1 MSWLLRILTSSI
13 GKKQI
18 MAVTGLSFC
27 SFLIVHLIGNL
38 TIYGGHEMFNSYVEH
53 LHAFDPLIKVS
64 EIGLLTFALTHISI
78 AAWLF
83 LGNLQARPIRYAM
96 KKRAGGRTLGSSTMP
111 YTGLVLICFIVTHL
125 LNFHFVDHSSRTVH
139 KIVTDALIN
148 PLYAIFYVVAVI
160 LAAVHIKH
168 GFWSAFQTVG
178 ANHPKYMPFI
188 ETGSIL
194 FSLMIGAGFGLI
206 PIFIFMT
213 N

>member
-1 MSWLLRILTSSI
+1 MSWFLRIFTSSI

-27 SFLIVHLIGNL
+27 GFLTMHLIGNL
-38 TIYGGHEMFNSYVEH
+38 TIYGGHEMFNAYVEH

-64 EIGLLTFALTHISI
+64 EIVLLGFALTHIST

-83 LGNLQARPIRYAM
+83 WGNLQARPIRYAM

-111 YTGLVLICFIVTHL
+111 YTGIMLICFIVIHL
-125 LNFHFVDHSSRTVH
+125 LNFHFVDHSTRTVH
-139 KIVTDALIN
+139 QIVTDALIN
-148 PLYAIFYVVAVI
+148 PFYVIFYVFAVI
-160 LAAVHIKH
+160 VAAVHVKH

-178 ANHPKYMPFI
+178 ANHPKYMPLI
-188 ETGSIL
+188 ETASIL

-206 PIFIFMT
+206 PIFILMT